1 MNAAKKNWYYRIV
14 YCIGYTLQQ
23 ANSYIIFNIPA
34 VPARTKIF
42 PAAYCSR
49 TRARHTVP
57 WFNHPWRKQPQDK
70 KHLSRINR
78 SSGAWLSAA
87 HYRGMNNWVII
98 CPSQIIHRS
107 LTRCSAASWS
117 LVTGSLVMPDTLA
130 AWLLLADRASTTRTR
145 CQAIFFMSIVEI
157 AETRSGAARRGATK
171 RTVLIVMA
179 TYRCHR
185 KIDSSSDERIILTH
199 IDEEGQLHLNAHLCE
214 RIRGRRVAREIC
226 MLIYSARS
234 APCIYMRARLCSRFF
249 RVPTIFFLFFAV
261 SLSVIRFPPENLT
274 SRLQTRHNV
283 HFSQERKLVEGSL
296 FRNGLTNAWVVRWFL
311 EELCTEQVRLC
322 GHTSA

>member
-1 MNAAKKNWYYRIV
+1 MPV
-14 YCIGYTLQQ
+14 PDYTPI
-23 ANSYIIFNIPA
+23 SYA
-34 VPARTKIF
+34 LLR
-42 PAAYCSR
+42 
-49 TRARHTVP
+49 
-57 WFNHPWRKQPQDK
+57 
-70 KHLSRINR
+70 
-78 SSGAWLSAA
+78 
-87 HYRGMNNWVII
+87 
-98 CPSQIIHRS
+98 
-107 LTRCSAASWS
+107 ASWS

-249 RVPTIFFLFFAV
+249 RVPTIFFLFFAI

-274 SRLQTRHNV
+274 ATSDAAQCAFLARTEIGRRVVIQKW
-283 HFSQERKLVEGSL
+283 FDERVGGALIPRRTMYWASETLRS
-296 FRNGLTNAWVVRWFL
+296 
-311 EELCTEQVRLC
+311 
-322 GHTSA
+322 H